1 MESMKLELPPIPA
14 AERTPLVVALLALIL
29 FGIGFTVHL
38 LWWIA
43 IVVAVIWLIG
53 FAVRPGGGRWYHW

>member
-1 MESMKLELPPIPA
+1 MLALI
-14 AERTPLVVALLALIL
+14 LVALLALVL
-29 FGIGFTVHL
+29 FGIGFSLHL

-53 FAVRPGGGRWYHW
+53 FAIRPGGGRWYRW